1 MDRKTLW
8 FMLAVVAVTVAMV
21 FAGCSGDDSNET
33 AESGQQ
39 TAFLSASQVTAGS
52 NSLATGTATVTY
64 ANLESNVPQDREVRV
79 QLVTEGLVNVTT
91 AQLRLGLPG
100 ATGPVLWTLFTRT
113 NANPNMPTN
122 FTTVI
127 RGNQWLPAGGINT
140 FDEFVSALR
149 SGQVYVQINTTANP
163 NGAIRGQIGAT
174 RLELTL
180 RGQPI
185 STLTPTAV
193 VTLDQVRQRVR
204 LQMPDVGIPNATA
217 VRFVYGGLGGA
228 RLMTFREQN
237 AGPLPVLDVTK
248 GAGDVQS
255 QPSLGITNFP
265 ELLSAIYAQ
274 KVYLV
279 VFTSTFPGGEY
290 RALVAPDGHILPQIF
305 TVSMNPNN
313 TFTPASIDVES
324 GSIVQFRNDSAG
336 ALRVVSDPANRVA
349 GGPNSNI
356 DFPNGIGAGQIY
368 QWQIPLGTPINTLF
382 FYHEPNKG
390 TAGNGS
396 SVGTGM
402 AGGIKV
408 I

>member
-1 MDRKTLW
+1 
-8 FMLAVVAVTVAMV
+8 
-21 FAGCSGDDSNET
+21 
-33 AESGQQ
+33 
-39 TAFLSASQVTAGS
+39 
-52 NSLATGTATVTY
+52 
-64 ANLESNVPQDREVRV
+64 
-79 QLVTEGLVNVTT
+79 
-91 AQLRLGLPG
+91 
-100 ATGPVLWTLFTRT
+100 
-113 NANPNMPTN
+113 MPTN

-127 RGNQWLPAGGINT
+127 RGNQWVPAGGINT

-163 NGAIRGQIGAT
+163 NSAIRGQIGAT
-174 RLELTL
+174 RLDLTL
-180 RGQPI
+180 RGQTT

-204 LQMPDVGIPNATA
+204 LQMPDVGIPSATA

-237 AGPLPVLDVTK
+237 AGPLTALDVTK

-279 VFTSTFPGGEY
+279 VFTSSFPGGEY
-290 RALVAPDGHILPQIF
+290 SALVAPDGHILPQVF
-305 TVSMNPNN
+305 TVSMNNN
-313 TFTPASIDVES
+313 LFTPASISVES
-324 GSIVQFRNDSAG
+324 GSIVQFRNDSA
-336 ALRVVSDPANRVA
+336 APLRVVSDSQNQVV

-356 DFPNGIGAGQIY
+356 DFANGVAPGQIY
-368 QWQIPLGTPINTLF
+368 QWQIPLGTRINTLF
-382 FYHEPNKG
+382 FYHEPTLG